1 MRALDITTESVVSAM
16 PEMTIRDVATLF
28 VDNDIGGL
36 PVIDATG
43 KVVRIVSHS
52 DILHRIANGT
62 VRAKRARWLEIL
74 VSSPR
79 EQAAADD
86 PAPPAVNGK
95 AHDDAIV
102 HKTFPR
108 VTPTL

>member
-1 MRALDITTESVVSAM
+1 MRALDITTGSVVTAM

-52 DILHRIANGT
+52 DLLQRIENGT
-62 VRAKRARWLEIL
+62 GRARRAWWREIM

-79 EQAAADD
+79 QQAA
-86 PAPPAVNGK
+86 PAAPHMVAGE
-95 AHDDAIV
+95 AHDDDPIV
-102 HKTFPR
+102 HESLPG
-108 VTPTL
+108 VAPTL